1 MLNIVIF
8 GAPGSGKGTQSERIV
23 EKYGINHISTVDVL
37 RAEIKNGTEL
47 GKTAKGYID
56 QGQLIPDELMIDI
69 LASVFDSFKD
79 SKGVIFD
86 GFPRTIAQAEALKKM
101 LAERGQDVS
110 VMLDLE
116 VPEDELMVRLIK
128 RGKDS
133 GRADDNEETI
143 KKRLHVYH
151 SQTSPLIDWY
161 KNEKK
166 YQHINGLGTMDG
178 IFADICEAVDK
189 L

>member
-23 EKYGINHISTVDVL
+23 EKYKINHISTGDVL

-47 GKTAKGYID
+47 GKTAKGFID

-69 LASVFDSFKD
+69 LASVFDSFEN

-86 GFPRTIAQAEALKKM
+86 GFPRTIAQAEALKDM
-101 LAERGQDVS
+101 LIERGQDIS
-110 VMLDLE
+110 VMLDLD
-116 VPEDELMVRLIK
+116 VPEDELMTRLIK
-128 RGKDS
+128 RGIDS

-161 KNEKK
+161 KKEEK

-178 IFADICEAVDK
+178 IFADICKSVDS

>member
-8 GAPGSGKGTQSERIV
+8 GAPGSGKGTQSERSV
-23 EKYGINHISTVDVL
+23 AQFGINHISTGDVL

-56 QGQLIPDELMIDI
+56 QGQLIPDSLMIDI

-86 GFPRTIAQAEALKKM
+86 GFPRTIAQAEALKTM
-101 LAERGQDVS
+101 LKERGQEVS
-110 VMLDLE
+110 LMLDLE
-116 VPEDELMVRLIK
+116 VPEDELMTRLIK
-128 RGKDS
+128 RGQEC

-143 KKRLHVYH
+143 KKRLVVYH
-151 SQTSPLIDWY
+151 SQTAPLIDWY
-161 KNEKK
+161 KKEGK
-166 YQHINGLGTMDG
+166 YHHINGVGTMEG
-178 IFADICEAVDK
+178 IFADIVAAIEK

>member
-23 EKYGINHISTVDVL
+23 EKYGINHISTGDVL

-110 VMLDLE
+110 VMVDLDG
-116 VPEDELMVRLIK
+116 PEEELMVRLIK

-151 SQTSPLIDWY
+151 SQTAPLIDWY

-166 YQHINGLGTMDG
+166 YQHINGLGTMEG
-178 IFADICEAVDK
+178 IFAEICEAVDK

>member
-1 MLNIVIF
+1 
-8 GAPGSGKGTQSERIV
+8 
-23 EKYGINHISTVDVL
+23 
-37 RAEIKNGTEL
+37 
-47 GKTAKGYID
+47 
-56 QGQLIPDELMIDI
+56 MIDI
-69 LASVFDSFKD
+69 LASVFDSFED

-101 LAERGQDVS
+101 LAERGQGVS
-110 VMLDLE
+110 VMLDLD

-161 KNEKK
+161 KQEGQ
-166 YQHINGLGTMDG
+166 YQHIKGQGVLEE
-178 IFADICEAVDK
+178 IFADVCAAIDAAK
-189 L
+189 